1 MRARRPRAK
10 IDTSSLVFE
19 IARDRKA
26 LEKAYNILKGS
37 RVLGSDT
44 ETGGLAPQRNPL
56 WSLQLSNSEYS
67 VLVPYNHLKTLGPL
81 EDLLLDESIIKVF
94 HNAKFDLKFL
104 KHNGIEVVNVA
115 DTLVLEKL
123 LRAGVEYTTS
133 STGAG
138 SALKTLAYNYLGYE
152 MSKAERS
159 DFYDGSFARDN
170 KRNPLKAWTPD
181 RIDYALDDVWVLPPI
196 YEIQAGLIEEQEMGG
211 LVEEIEQPLVARVI
225 PRMELLGVAMDVAK
239 TEAFGDKM
247 QEKADALRE
256 QLAQVY
262 EPLWQKHWRPLYRDE
277 MKLWTAWE
285 TPYKELKK
293 KASAKYWEATRG
305 KEIKEYWNKRI
316 KAKAKDDDVETL
328 RQHRD
333 NEWATERSEYLREY
347 KEKLDA
353 LRAEKPFTSPP
364 KERKPVSIT
373 SNQQLAAALA
383 QAGVHLPDMKKVT
396 LEDMAGQN
404 ETLDLLLDFRKYE
417 KLAKYRTV
425 ILEELNEVTGR
436 VHPDINQIVST
447 GRFSISRPPLQ
458 QIPVKTDEGK
468 ELRSCFIA
476 PAGRRLVAAD
486 YSAIELVLIGALSK
500 DKNLLEAIRRQE
512 DKDFDL
518 HAFTMSKFLRVEY
531 EELIQVKAGENPE
544 TVAQARARFEQE
556 VQIPELTE
564 APNLQTWF
572 KRLRDVVKTLTYG
585 IAYGLSEF
593 GLSRKFHMSTES
605 AATII
610 RYFYEAYPGVK
621 KFIQDA
627 GEAGLRLG
635 YSQTPIGRRR
645 YFNVPS
651 VPTPRVATAKVIE
664 DLEEEERERLKSP
677 NSESS
682 ESRLWE
688 NLGRAE
694 RERLVQ
700 RKLWE
705 MKKERE
711 WMLGAIRRQAANA
724 PIQGASAD
732 MTKLAMVLFEQKT
745 RHWPYEDFLRLT
757 VHDELL
763 AEVGLERA
771 EEAARILE
779 ESMVEAAY
787 TFLPRDIP
795 VKAEATINTSWTK
808 G

>member
-1 MRARRPRAK
+1 MGWAKPRAK
-10 IDTSSLVFE
+10 FDTSSLIFE
-19 IARDRKA
+19 IARDKKA

-37 RVLGSDT
+37 PVLGLDT
-44 ETGGLAPQRNPL
+44 ETGGFVPQKNPL
-56 WSLQLSNSEYS
+56 WSVQLSNTEYS
-67 VLVPYNHLKTLGPL
+67 VLVPFNVLKTIGPL
-81 EDLLLDESIIKVF
+81 QKLLWDKRVVKVA
-94 HNAKFDLKFL
+94 HNGKFDLKFL
-104 KHNGIEVVNVA
+104 KHNGIDVENLHDTMITESLLNAGREFKGKSKLA
-115 DTLVLEKL
+115 DL
-123 LRAGVEYTTS
+123 S
-133 STGAG
+133 
-138 SALKTLAYNYLGYE
+138 LKYVGYE

-159 DFYDGSFARDN
+159 DFYDGTFYREN
-170 KRNPLKAWTPD
+170 KRNPMKAWTPD
-181 RIDYALDDVWVLPPI
+181 RIDYSLDDAWILPLIYWAQIAQLKEEEMSVLS
-196 YEIQAGLIEEQEMGG
+196 ET
-211 LVEEIEQPLVARVI
+211 IEQPLTSRVI
-225 PRMELLGVAMDVAK
+225 PRMELLGVAMDTGK
-239 TEAFGDKM
+239 TEAFGDRM

-256 QLAQVY
+256 QLALVY
-262 EPLWQKHWRPLYRDE
+262 EPLWQNYWRPLYAEE

-293 KASAKYWEATRG
+293 KATKDYATRLC
-305 KEIKEYWNKRI
+305 KQAQWETWEEEIKAATGKDAKRN
-316 KAKAKDDDVETL
+316 L
-328 RQHRD
+328 RQARD
-333 NEWATERSEYLREY
+333 AYLANCVEGFLQAH
-347 KEKLDA
+347 KPKLEA
-353 LRAEKPFTSPP
+353 LRAGKPFTSPP
-364 KERKPVSIT
+364 KERKAVSIT
-373 SNQQLAAALA
+373 SNQQLAAVLA
-383 QAGVHLPDMKKVT
+383 QAGVHLPNMQKVT

-425 ILEELNEVTGR
+425 ILEELNDETGR
-436 VHPDINQIVST
+436 IHPDINQIVST
-447 GRFSISRPPLQ
+447 GRFSISHPPLQ

-531 EELIQVKAGENPE
+531 AELIAVKAGENPSSVHE
-544 TVAQARARFEQE
+544 ARTRFEQA
-556 VQIPELTE
+556 VQIPELTD
-564 APNLQTWF
+564 APDLQTWF

-593 GLSRKFHMSTES
+593 GLSRKFHMSTDS
-605 AATII
+605 ASTII
-610 RYFYEAYPGVK
+610 SYFYEAYPGVK
-621 KFIQDA
+621 KFIHDA

-635 YSQTPIGRRR
+635 YSKTPMGRRR
-645 YFNVPS
+645 YFNIPS
-651 VPTPRVATAKVIE
+651 VPTPRAATAKVIE
-664 DLEEEERERLKSP
+664 DLEETPEEPQWMDLTRS
-677 NSESS
+677 
-682 ESRLWE
+682 
-688 NLGRAE
+688 E
-694 RERLVQ
+694 RERLVS

-711 WMLGAIRRQAANA
+711 WMLNAIKRQAANA

-745 RHWPYEDFLRLT
+745 RHFPYEDFLRLT

-771 EEAARILE
+771 EEAAKILE

-787 TFLPRDIP
+787 TFLPRSIP
-795 VKAEATINTSWTK
+795 VKAAAKISTHWDK
-808 G
+808 

>member
-1 MRARRPRAK
+1 
-10 IDTSSLVFE
+10 
-19 IARDRKA
+19 
-26 LEKAYNILKGS
+26 
-37 RVLGSDT
+37 
-44 ETGGLAPQRNPL
+44 
-56 WSLQLSNSEYS
+56 
-67 VLVPYNHLKTLGPL
+67 
-81 EDLLLDESIIKVF
+81 
-94 HNAKFDLKFL
+94 
-104 KHNGIEVVNVA
+104 
-115 DTLVLEKL
+115 
-123 LRAGVEYTTS
+123 
-133 STGAG
+133 
-138 SALKTLAYNYLGYE
+138 
-152 MSKAERS
+152 
-159 DFYDGSFARDN
+159 
-170 KRNPLKAWTPD
+170 
-181 RIDYALDDVWVLPPI
+181 
-196 YEIQAGLIEEQEMGG
+196 
-211 LVEEIEQPLVARVI
+211 
-225 PRMELLGVAMDVAK
+225 
-239 TEAFGDKM
+239 
-247 QEKADALRE
+247 
-256 QLAQVY
+256 
-262 EPLWQKHWRPLYRDE
+262 
-277 MKLWTAWE
+277 
-285 TPYKELKK
+285 
-293 KASAKYWEATRG
+293 
-305 KEIKEYWNKRI
+305 
-316 KAKAKDDDVETL
+316 
-328 RQHRD
+328 
-333 NEWATERSEYLREY
+333 
-347 KEKLDA
+347 
-353 LRAEKPFTSPP
+353 
-364 KERKPVSIT
+364 
-373 SNQQLAAALA
+373 
-383 QAGVHLPDMKKVT
+383 
-396 LEDMAGQN
+396 
-404 ETLDLLLDFRKYE
+404 
-417 KLAKYRTV
+417 
-425 ILEELNEVTGR
+425 
-436 VHPDINQIVST
+436 
-447 GRFSISRPPLQ
+447 
-458 QIPVKTDEGK
+458 
-468 ELRSCFIA
+468 
-476 PAGRRLVAAD
+476 
-486 YSAIELVLIGALSK
+486 
-500 DKNLLEAIRRQE
+500 
-512 DKDFDL
+512 
-518 HAFTMSKFLRVEY
+518 MSKFLRVEY